1 MAAPQKIFSIY
12 LDVRRELKTVFATIS
27 GGKITVESFDHA
39 MMVSVLKQQVEE
51 TDELID
57 GEPLMEDA
65 GDVFGV
71 EDEPIEITDET
82 LFGGDED
89 EAEDMVSVDDAEVI
103 QDGDTG
109 ELTNEDVLLS
119 LIQRVDA
126 KKFQFAINIPATLL
140 SVFHLRDNYEEL
152 KPKERNKEIR
162 DTVRERLDKDI
173 PSDHIAH
180 IMASEGGGAISFS
193 YEGNIP
199 LLTAIDGIVPHLD
212 SAPKFTLAVPDEIS
226 LQNII
231 RLNENPGEEDY
242 IAIIDMEETS
252 TRIIIS
258 KGGNIVHIPPPV
270 QAGTETPEVMN
281 TIYSKIL
288 YEQDMGDMP
297 DFQKIILTGESKDVN
312 AKEFLDEK
320 FGDAEVEY
328 LTIRTDK
335 IEIPEE
341 LIEDLPEYAVPLGMV
356 LHALIPKDDSILP
369 VNMLPDYV
377 KVRQKTLKL
386 DWHGIIILA
395 AIFAL
400 PFVFNWQNNKKA
412 TQKSEM
418 TQRLNYLHGSIVDLE
433 WAEPL
438 LDSIATKMA
447 LADENMTLVDSL
459 SKGTLRFSVT
469 LNTINEA
476 VRKVNSIWL
485 TEMNTRANGIDI
497 SGFSLYRNRI
507 HRLASQFI
515 GATIQSVTPA
525 QIRDKPVYRFQM
537 LLVKIVEDDSLFNPV
552 VVIPEPEPELIVE
565 EVVELPVVEL
575 VETPVETLEVVE
587 IVEDTVVIP
596 VVELVETP
604 VETLEVVEIVEDTV
618 LIPVVELMDIPP
630 GMILPDTL
638 YGVEFTVELPPDY
651 EKELDSL
658 FADTQLQDTII
669 VSEEEAEPAPIIDT
683 YIDSTPDIYESASLI
698 YISKQNL
705 PLEYSKAFGYYISS
719 DYVPALEI
727 FIAIADARIEDSLT
741 DNAQYWVGE
750 CLLALELPDQAI
762 VALERLFKL
771 YPNSNKLEP
780 GQLLL
785 GKAYAEVGRKD
796 EALKLLNMMLNEN
809 PNGEFSDKARYMLNS
824 IIKQG

>member
-1 MAAPQKIFSIY
+1 MASPKKIFSIY

-39 MMVSVLKQQVEE
+39 MMVSMLKQQIEE
-51 TDELID
+51 TEELID
-57 GEPLMEDA
+57 GEPAMEDA

-71 EDEPIEITDET
+71 EDEAVEISDET
-82 LFGGDED
+82 LFGGDES
-89 EAEDMVSVDDAEVI
+89 EGEDMASMDNVEVI
-103 QDGDTG
+103 EDGDSG

-126 KKFQFAINIPATLL
+126 KKFNFAINIPATLL

-152 KPKERNKEIR
+152 KPKLRNKEIR

-173 PSDHIAH
+173 PEDHIAY

-199 LLTAIDGIVPHLD
+199 LLTAIDGIVQHLD
-212 SAPKFTLAVPDEIS
+212 AAPKFTLAVPDEIS

-231 RLNENPGEEDY
+231 RLNEDPGEEDY

-297 DFQKIILTGESKDVN
+297 DFQKIILTGEAKDVN
-312 AKEFLDEK
+312 AREFLDEK

-335 IEIPEE
+335 IVIPEE
-341 LIEDLPEYAVPLGMV
+341 LKEDLPEYAVPLGMA

-386 DWHGIIILA
+386 DWHGMIILA
-395 AIFAL
+395 VIFAM
-400 PFVFNWQNNKKA
+400 PFVFNWQNSKKA
-412 TQKSEM
+412 TKKADM
-418 TQRLNYLHGSIVDLE
+418 TNRLNYLNSSIVDLE

-438 LDSIATKMA
+438 LDSIAARMV

-459 SKGTLRFSVT
+459 SRGTLRFSVT
-469 LNTINEA
+469 LKTINEA

-485 TEMNTRANGIDI
+485 TELNTRPTGIDI

-507 HRLASQFI
+507 HRLATQFI
-515 GATIQSVTPA
+515 GANIESVTPA
-525 QIRDKPVYRFQM
+525 KIRDKAVYRFQM
-537 LLVKIVEDDSLFNPV
+537 SLVKIVENDSLYDPV
-552 VVIPEPEPELIVE
+552 VIIPEPEPELIVE
-565 EVVELPVVEL
+565 EIEKIPDE
-575 VETPVETLEVVE
+575 EQVE
-587 IVEDTVVIP
+587 IPEDTVAF
-596 VVELVETP
+596 
-604 VETLEVVEIVEDTV
+604 VEIVEDTV
-618 LIPVVELMDIPP
+618 LIPVIELMDVPF
-630 GMILPDTL
+630 GMILPDTM
-638 YGVEFTVELPPDY
+638 YGAEFTVELPPDF
-651 EKELDSL
+651 EEELETV
-658 FADTQLQDTII
+658 FADEQLQDTII
-669 VSEEEAEPAPIIDT
+669 VSEGETEAAPIIDT
-683 YIDSTPDIYESASLI
+683 YIAPSTDIFESASQI
-698 YISKQNL
+698 YITKQNL
-705 PLEYSKAFGYYISS
+705 PLEYSKAYGYYINS

-762 VALERLFKL
+762 IALERLFKL
-771 YPNSNKLEP
+771 FPNSNKLEP

-785 GKAYAEVGRKD
+785 GKAYSEVGRND
-796 EALKLLNMMLNEN
+796 EALKLLKLMLDDN
-809 PNGEFSDKARYMLNS
+809 PDGEFSDKARFMLNS
-824 IIKQG
+824 INKQG

>member
-1 MAAPQKIFSIY
+1 MASPKKIFSIY

-39 MMVSVLKQQVEE
+39 MMVSMLKQQIEE
-51 TDELID
+51 TEDLIE
-57 GEPLMEDA
+57 GEPVMEDA

-71 EDEPIEITDET
+71 EDEEVEISDET
-82 LFGGDED
+82 LFGGDEP
-89 EAEDMVSVDDAEVI
+89 EAEDMGSTDDVEVI
-103 QDGDTG
+103 DEDAGG

-126 KKFQFAINIPATLL
+126 KKFNFAVNIPATLL

-152 KPKERNKEIR
+152 KPKVRNKEIR

-173 PSDHIAH
+173 PADHIAF

-199 LLTAIDGIVPHLD
+199 LLTAIDAIVPHLD
-212 SAPKFTLAVPDEIS
+212 AAPKFTLAVPDEIS

-231 RLNENPGEEDY
+231 RLNEDPGEEDY

-258 KGGNIVHIPPPV
+258 KGGTIVHIPPPV

-297 DFQKIILTGESKDVN
+297 DFQKIILTGEAKDVN
-312 AKEFLDEK
+312 AREFLDEK

-341 LIEDLPEYAVPLGMV
+341 LKEDLPEYAVPLGMA
-356 LHALIPKDDSILP
+356 LHSLIPKDDSILP

-386 DWHGIIILA
+386 DWHGMIILA
-395 AIFAL
+395 VIFAL
-400 PFVFNWQNNKKA
+400 PFVFNWQNTKKA
-412 TQKSEM
+412 TQKAEM
-418 TQRLNYLHGSIVDLE
+418 TQRLNYLNSSIVDLE

-438 LDSIATKMA
+438 LDSIAAKLA
-447 LADENMTLVDSL
+447 LADENMALVDSL

-476 VRKVNSIWL
+476 VRNVNSIWL
-485 TEMNTRANGIDI
+485 TEMNTRATGIDI

-507 HRLASQFI
+507 HRLATQFI
-515 GATIQSVTPA
+515 GANIESVTPA
-525 QIRDKPVYRFQM
+525 KIRDKPVYRFQM
-537 LLVKIVEDDSLFNPV
+537 SLVKIVENDSLFNPV
-552 VVIPEPEPELIVE
+552 VVMPEPEPEPELIVE
-565 EVVELPVVEL
+565 EIEEIPVVEIEEIPEDT
-575 VETPVETLEVVE
+575 VAFVE

-596 VVELVETP
+596 VVEL
-604 VETLEVVEIVEDTV
+604 
-618 LIPVVELMDIPP
+618 MDVPF
-630 GMILPDTL
+630 GMILPDTM

-651 EKELDSL
+651 EEEFESL
-658 FADTQLQDTII
+658 LADEQLQDTII
-669 VSEEEAEPAPIIDT
+669 VSDGESESAPIIDT
-683 YIDSTPDIYESASLI
+683 YIAPSSDIFESASLI
-698 YISKQNL
+698 YINKQNL
-705 PLEYSKAFGYYISS
+705 PLEYSKAYGYYINS

-762 VALERLFKL
+762 IALERLFKL
-771 YPNSNKLEP
+771 FPNSNKLEP

-785 GKAYAEVGRKD
+785 GKAYSEVGRND
-796 EALKLLNMMLNEN
+796 EALKLLNLMLIDN
-809 PNGEFSDKARYMLNS
+809 PDGEFSDKARFMVKLIN
-824 IIKQG
+824 KQG

>member
-1 MAAPQKIFSIY
+1 MASPKKIFSIY

-39 MMVSVLKQQVEE
+39 MMVSMLKQQIEE
-51 TDELID
+51 TEELVD
-57 GEPLMEDA
+57 GEPAMEDA

-71 EDEPIEITDET
+71 EDEPVEISDET

-89 EAEDMVSVDDAEVI
+89 EAEDMASMDDVEVI
-103 QDGDTG
+103 EDGDSG

-126 KKFQFAINIPATLL
+126 KKFNFAINIPATLL

-152 KPKERNKEIR
+152 KPKIRNKEIR

-173 PSDHIAH
+173 PEDHIAY
-180 IMASEGGGAISFS
+180 IMASEGGSAISFS

-199 LLTAIDGIVPHLD
+199 LLTAIDAIVPHLD
-212 SAPKFTLAVPDEIS
+212 AAPKFTLAVPDEIS

-281 TIYSKIL
+281 TIFSKIL

-297 DFQKIILTGESKDVN
+297 DFQKIILTGEAKDVN
-312 AKEFLDEK
+312 AREFLDEK
-320 FGDAEVEY
+320 FGDVEVEY

-335 IEIPEE
+335 IVIPEE
-341 LIEDLPEYAVPLGMV
+341 LKEDLPEYAVPLGMA

-386 DWHGIIILA
+386 DWHGMIILA
-395 AIFAL
+395 VIFAM
-400 PFVFNWQNNKKA
+400 PFVFNWQNSKKA
-412 TQKSEM
+412 TQKAEM
-418 TQRLNYLHGSIVDLE
+418 TNRLNYLNSSIVDLE

-438 LDSIATKMA
+438 LDSIAAKMV

-459 SKGTLRFSVT
+459 SRGTLRFSVT

-485 TEMNTRANGIDI
+485 TEMNTRPTGIDI

-507 HRLASQFI
+507 HRLATQFI
-515 GATIQSVTPA
+515 GANIESVTPA
-525 QIRDKPVYRFQM
+525 NIRNKPVYRFQM
-537 LLVKIVEDDSLFNPV
+537 SLVKIVESDSLFNPV
-552 VVIPEPEPELIVE
+552 VVVPEPEPELIVE
-565 EVVELPVVEL
+565 EIEEIPEDTVAY
-575 VETPVETLEVVE
+575 VE

-596 VVELVETP
+596 V
-604 VETLEVVEIVEDTV
+604 I
-618 LIPVVELMDIPP
+618 ELMDVPF
-630 GMILPDTL
+630 GMILPDTM
-638 YGVEFTVELPPDY
+638 YGAEFTVELPPDF
-651 EKELDSL
+651 EEQLDSV
-658 FADTQLQDTII
+658 FADEQLQDTII
-669 VSEEEAEPAPIIDT
+669 VSEGETEAAPIIDT
-683 YIDSTPDIYESASLI
+683 YIAPSTDIFESAYQI
-698 YISKQNL
+698 YITKQNL
-705 PLEYSKAFGYYISS
+705 PLEYSKAYGYYINS
-719 DYVPALEI
+719 DYVQALEI

-750 CLLALELPDQAI
+750 CLLALKLPDQAI
-762 VALERLFKL
+762 IALERLFKL
-771 YPNSNKLEP
+771 FPNSNKLEP

-785 GKAYAEVGRKD
+785 GKAYSEVGRND
-796 EALKLLNMMLNEN
+796 EALKLLKLMLDDN
-809 PNGEFSDKARYMLNS
+809 PDGEFSDKARFMLNS
-824 IIKQG
+824 INKQG

>member
-1 MAAPQKIFSIY
+1 MASPKKIFSIY

-39 MMVSVLKQQVEE
+39 MMVSMLKQQVEE
-51 TDELID
+51 TEELVD
-57 GEPLMEDA
+57 GEPAMEDA

-71 EDEPIEITDET
+71 EDEPVEISDET
-82 LFGGDED
+82 LFGGDEA
-89 EAEDMVSVDDAEVI
+89 EAETEDMASMDNVEVI
-103 QDGDTG
+103 EDGDNG

-126 KKFQFAINIPATLL
+126 KKFNFAINIPATLL

-152 KPKERNKEIR
+152 KPKLRNKEIR

-173 PSDHIAH
+173 PEDHIAH

-212 SAPKFTLAVPDEIS
+212 AAPKFTLAVPDEIS

-231 RLNENPGEEDY
+231 RLNEDPGEEDY

-297 DFQKIILTGESKDVN
+297 DFQKIILTGEAKDVN

-335 IEIPEE
+335 IVIPEE
-341 LIEDLPEYAVPLGMV
+341 LKEDLPEYAVPLGMA
-356 LHALIPKDDSILP
+356 LRALIPKDDSILP

-386 DWHGIIILA
+386 DWHGMIILA
-395 AIFAL
+395 VIFAM
-400 PFVFNWQNNKKA
+400 PFIFNWQNTKKA
-412 TQKSEM
+412 TQKADM
-418 TQRLNYLHGSIVDLE
+418 TTRLNYLNSSIVDLE
-433 WAEPL
+433 WVEPL
-438 LDSIATKMA
+438 LDSIAAKMV

-459 SKGTLRFSVT
+459 SRGTLRFSVT

-485 TEMNTRANGIDI
+485 TELNTRETGIDI

-507 HRLASQFI
+507 HRLATQFI
-515 GATIQSVTPA
+515 GANIESVTPA
-525 QIRDKPVYRFQM
+525 KIRDKPVYRFQM
-537 LLVKIVEDDSLFNPV
+537 SLVKIVENDSLYDPV

-565 EVVELPVVEL
+565 EIEELPDEEQVEIPEDT
-575 VETPVETLEVVE
+575 VAFAE

-596 VVELVETP
+596 V
-604 VETLEVVEIVEDTV
+604 I
-618 LIPVVELMDIPP
+618 ELMDVPF
-630 GMILPDTL
+630 GMILPDTM
-638 YGVEFTVELPPDY
+638 YGAEFTVELPPDF
-651 EKELDSL
+651 EKELDSV
-658 FADTQLQDTII
+658 FADEQLQDTII
-669 VSEEEAEPAPIIDT
+669 VSEGETEAAPIIDT
-683 YIDSTPDIYESASLI
+683 YIAPSSDIFESASQI
-698 YISKQNL
+698 YITKQNL
-705 PLEYSKAFGYYISS
+705 PLEYSKAYGYYINS

-762 VALERLFKL
+762 IALERLFKL
-771 YPNSNKLEP
+771 FPNSNKLEP

-785 GKAYAEVGRKD
+785 GKAYSEVGRND
-796 EALKLLNMMLNEN
+796 EALKLLKLMLDDN
-809 PNGEFSDKARYMLNS
+809 PDGEFSDKARFMLNS
-824 IIKQG
+824 INKQG